1 MSEWKQVVAYEFI
14 EINPKEILKKG
25 SIAPKISMDMLK
37 PFTRK
42 VSSYIEEPYKGGTKF
57 RNQDTIMARITPCLE
72 NGKTS
77 MVDILPAAA
86 VGFGSTEYI
95 VFRARPEISDPKF
108 IYYLACSNAI
118 RDIAIKSMVGSSG
131 RQRVQQSVV
140 NNIEIRVPELKE
152 QQKIASVL
160 SSLDDKIELNNAINE
175 NLEQQAQ
182 LVFKKEFI
190 DIPSTPIGWEHGNL
204 LEIADYLNGLAM
216 QKFRP
221 QTDEVG
227 IPVLK
232 IKELR
237 QGSCDSSSEFCSPNI
252 KPEYFIYNG
261 DVVFSWSGSLLV
273 DFWCGEKCGLN
284 QHLFKVTSKKH
295 EKWFYYSWTNY
306 HLQKFIAIASD
317 MATTMGHIKR
327 EELSK
332 SDVLIPNEEDYIRIG
347 SILQPLYD
355 IIISNRIEN
364 RKLASIRDSL
374 LPQLMSGEVDVSE
387 VTP

>member
-1 MSEWKQVVAYEFI
+1 M
-14 EINPKEILKKG
+14 
-25 SIAPKISMDMLK
+25 
-37 PFTRK
+37 
-42 VSSYIEEPYKGGTKF
+42 KF
-57 RNQDTIMARITPCLE
+57 NCYT
-72 NGKTS
+72 
-77 MVDILPAAA
+77 
-86 VGFGSTEYI
+86 
-95 VFRARPEISDPKF
+95 
-108 IYYLACSNAI
+108 
-118 RDIAIKSMVGSSG
+118 
-131 RQRVQQSVV
+131 
-140 NNIEIRVPELKE
+140 LKE
-152 QQKIASVL
+152 LVNIKYGKNQKKVVSDDGKIPIYGTGGLMGYATEALFEKPSVL
-160 SSLDDKIELNNAINE
+160 IGRKGTISKVKYVDHPFWTVDTLFYTEVNEDIVIPRFLYYVMSQLDLNAYNEGTTIPSLRTETLNRLEFDIPSIQDQMKILGYLSIIDEKIQNNKAINE

-182 LVFKKEFI
+182 LVFEKEFI

-252 KPEYFIYNG
+252 KSEYFIYNG

>member
-1 MSEWKQVVAYEFI
+1 MYPPPLFK
-14 EINPKEILKKG
+14 
-25 SIAPKISMDMLK
+25 SISI
-37 PFTRK
+37 
-42 VSSYIEEPYKGGTKF
+42 
-57 RNQDTIMARITPCLE
+57 
-72 NGKTS
+72 
-77 MVDILPAAA
+77 
-86 VGFGSTEYI
+86 
-95 VFRARPEISDPKF
+95 
-108 IYYLACSNAI
+108 
-118 RDIAIKSMVGSSG
+118 
-131 RQRVQQSVV
+131 
-140 NNIEIRVPELKE
+140 
-152 QQKIASVL
+152 
-160 SSLDDKIELNNAINE
+160 INE

-374 LPQLMSGEVDVSE
+374 LPQLMSGEIDVSE